1 MKPAKSVK
9 SGGIESVAFGAANLV
24 APKSGGALTP
34 APVTPMAPATPVIP
48 GAPATP
54 VLPTTPKTA
63 TVKAPHGARVAQ
75 MMKELKDPS
84 DKLAPA
90 KAPQKKG
97 ILRRLKPML
106 GL

>member
-1 MKPAKSVK
+1 VKTAKSA
-9 SGGIESVAFGAANLV
+9 GIESAAFGVQNLV

-34 APVTPMAPATPVIP
+34 APITPMAPVTPVLP
-48 GAPATP
+48 VTPASP
-54 VLPTTPKTA
+54 VLPTTPKTP
-63 TVKAPHGARVAQ
+63 TVKAPHGTRVAQ